1 MDRQA
6 VFAFIPIVGLFFTG
20 LIAFSFTRLGRA
32 LANRIERRI
41 DPGTEARLAA
51 LEATTDEMR
60 QALAEAHERLDFA
73 ERALIQSPSHR
84 IITPV

>member
-6 VFAFIPIVGLFFTG
+6 FFALIPITALFFTG

-32 LANRIERRI
+32 LANRIEGRI
-41 DPGTEARLAA
+41 DPGTEARLAS
-51 LEATTDEMR
+51 LEAANDELR

-73 ERALIQSPSHR
+73 ERAPTRGSSHR
-84 IITPV
+84 INTPA